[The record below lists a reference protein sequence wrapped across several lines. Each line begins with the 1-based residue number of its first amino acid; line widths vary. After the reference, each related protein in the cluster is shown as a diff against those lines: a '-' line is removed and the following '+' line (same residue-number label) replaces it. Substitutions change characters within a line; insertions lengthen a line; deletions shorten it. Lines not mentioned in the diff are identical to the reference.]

1 MGPLKIFIA
10 VIYAVLT
17 VILVSLLF
25 AAAMA
30 GDWFTTIAGGI
41 GTAATIGLAVE
52 ILRS

>member
-1 MGPLKIFIA
+1 MDPLKIFIA
-10 VIYAVLT
+10 VTHAVFT

-25 AAAMA
+25 VAAVA

-52 ILRS
+52 TLRS

>member
-1 MGPLKIFIA
+1 MDPLKIFIA
-10 VIYAVLT
+10 VIFALLAVVL
-17 VILVSLLF
+17 LSLLF

-52 ILRS
+52 TLRS